1 MDRDFLSSLTSMIL
15 KSGHGSL
22 LTKIISTSSFE
33 QEVTLKNWIC
43 ELENLQVKVGMNLI
57 PGEPTVDRTYY
68 IYFIIS
74 LVLVKMPDTSTV
86 TQEE

>member
-1 MDRDFLSSLTSMIL
+1 MIL

-33 QEVTLKNWIC
+33 QEVTLKKWIC

-68 IYFIIS
+68 IYFTS
-74 LVLVKMPDTSTV
+74 LSIDAGHFYSNSGGIARNMLY
-86 TQEE
+86 